1 MLEVTEYRLKTF
13 LFLFL
18 VFSPS
23 WMLSFRND
31 GCSQLGQFQGNK
43 AFIGLCLRQHRKQKA
58 RTRHQFKDLFS
69 DIIKSYCTVVFLST
83 ISIIFFFYS
92 FYHFLFRSFFSLFLF
107 EIVLFYII
115 HQAIF
120 SLVVSLEEKAATNT
134 HNSWIMINI
143 FFFRHFSFLFLKYIY
158 ALLSKQVFFV
168 FLE

>member
-1 MLEVTEYRLKTF
+1 MLEVTEYRLRTF
-13 LFLFL
+13 LFRSL

-23 WMLSFRND
+23 WMLSSRND
-31 GCSQLGQFQGNK
+31 GFASLGQFWQFRGNK
-43 AFIGLCLRQHRKQKA
+43 AFIGLWQRQHRKQKA

-83 ISIIFFFYS
+83 ISIIFFFTV
-92 FYHFLFRSFFSLFLF
+92 FTIFFFAVFSLFLF

-143 FFFRHFSFLFLKYIY
+143 FFFVIFPSFFFKVYIR
-158 ALLSKQVFFV
+158 STI
-168 FLE
+168 